1 MKPAKPAGV
10 ILAGGRSSRMR
21 VTRKALLELQGQTL
35 LERVID
41 RFQSHTEP
49 LLISCESDTG
59 DFDDYGLTVVADLL
73 PGFHGPLIGLYSALQ
88 LLIDR
93 GQNTGLVL
101 FPCDAPF
108 VPHNLVQTLL
118 DAVQDDHESVAVISY
133 EGVLQPTFS
142 LWQTH
147 HLPVIRDAVLDE
159 GIGGLK
165 YVLTSLPYKVV
176 EWASSVPPP
185 FFNVNTPEEMQ
196 TAALWLDRLQG

>member
-21 VTRKALLELQGQTL
+21 VTRKALLKLHGQTL

-41 RFQSHTEP
+41 RFQSYTEP

-59 DFDDYGLTVVADLL
+59 DFDDYGLTVVPDLL

-118 DAVQDDHESVAVISY
+118 DTVQDDHDSVAVVSY
-133 EGVLQPTFS
+133 QGVLQPTFS
-142 LWQTH
+142 MWQNH
-147 HLPVIRDAVLDE
+147 HLPAIHEAVVNR

-165 YVLTSLPYKVV
+165 HMLTSMPHTIV
-176 EWASSVPPP
+176 EWTPTQPPP
-185 FFNVNTPEEMQ
+185 FFNVNTPEELQ
-196 TAALWLDRLQG
+196 TAETWLDRLPA